1 MMKERKE
8 FYGAEFLEKQI
19 KYYNSLPEKQRRY
32 FLAME
37 YQRLGRGSQRY
48 LARVFGAARQVI
60 VNGVKELQAID
71 FEPDHSRQRKS
82 GGGRKKK
89 KQPNLNWGN

>member
-1 MMKERKE
+1 MVHQQE
-8 FYGAEFLEKQI
+8 FYSPEFLEKQI
-19 KYYNSLPEKQRRY
+19 KYFNSLPEKQRRH

-48 LARVFGAARQVI
+48 IARVFGGARQVI

-71 FEPDHSRQRKS
+71 FKPDYSRQRKS

-89 KQPNLNWGN
+89 KSPNLNWSN